1 MTCKNCNK
9 ELENGAK
16 FCPDC
21 GAKLTV
27 KYTKVFENSGLGS
40 KGFIEEINAW
50 FAANPNVANVKC
62 KFTTTV
68 GFGLLV
74 NHYKFKKLVVEYE
87 LFSGNNTMQY
97 TVTKK
102 EKFGLI
108 RSNVSDMVDRWKKE
122 NSDKTVVNWSGG
134 HCARGQSGSLVFFGL
149 GAFNRA
155 TAFILYKSP
164 RNK

>member
-40 KGFIEEINAW
+40 KGFMEEINAW

-74 NHYKFKKLVVEYE
+74 NHYKFKKLVIEYE

-102 EKFGLI
+102 RKVFDATKSIAAICPDTLWYIIILFSIYECSIQQVQIKI
-108 RSNVSDMVDRWKKE
+108 VA
-122 NSDKTVVNWSGG
+122 VNG
-134 HCARGQSGSLVFFGL
+134 CKQFFGF
-149 GAFNRA
+149 GF
-155 TAFILYKSP
+155 
-164 RNK
+164 